1 MVRESPAAED
11 FFLSLHG
18 EIVDE
23 AKRET
28 ANGVERGADKLTVML
43 IVTVT
48 SWNVSVALGTLTL
61 EETP

>member
-11 FFLSLHG
+11 FSCPYTERLWTRR
-18 EIVDE
+18 
-23 AKRET
+23 RET